1 LAEDG
6 AMSAASQRV
15 LVIDDD
21 AAVREAFRLAL
32 DGLPYEVLEAAD
44 GEQGAAIAGNL
55 QFDLAFVDLR
65 MPGIDGVE
73 TLRRLRSARPAVPV
87 YIVTAYR
94 RDYFDDLVTARSE
107 GLAFELLRKPLER
120 AQIIAVTRAALA
132 EPDAAGDEP

>member
-1 LAEDG
+1 
-6 AMSAASQRV
+6 MNAASQRV

-44 GEQGAAIAGNL
+44 GERGAALAGDVDV
-55 QFDLAFVDLR
+55 DLAFVDLR

-73 TLRRLRSARPAVPV
+73 TLRRLRAAKPAVPV

-94 RDYFDDLVTARSE
+94 RDYFDDLVTARGE
-107 GLAFELLRKPLER
+107 GLAFDLLRKPLER
-120 AQIIAVTRAALA
+120 DQIIAVTRAALA
-132 EPDAAGDEP
+132 EPDAAAEAT